1 LENFYGS
8 RLEKWER
15 FLKTTPEI
23 KILFDS
29 KIKEIKEFE
38 KKNLEKLETFYL

>member
-1 LENFYGS
+1 
-8 RLEKWER
+8 LEKWER
-15 FLKTTPEI
+15 FLKTTQEI

-38 KKNLEKLETFYL
+38 NENLEKLETFYL